1 MKRILAIVF
10 TVLIFSATV
19 ATAEEITSYNYEEA
33 KLSVAPKHPVKKF
46 FRKTWKKIKPDE
58 AKPSVTSEEVMTP
71 HKQAVIFYNDGNPV
85 QAMDTILAMSENER
99 SAEDW
104 FLLGNLLQ
112 DKDRISDAIFMYKR
126 AIAIDE
132 DYYKPY
138 YNLGNIYLE
147 EEKPFLALENYKKA
161 VKLNNEFAYTYYNM
175 GCAYLKMGEL
185 KKAKTR
191 FLKAIELKNT
201 VADFHYNM
209 AYTYKGLNKPKLAQ
223 QYLNNY
229 NKLIENNEDNK

>member
-58 AKPSVTSEEVMTP
+58 AKPSVSSEEDMTP
-71 HKQAVIFYNDGNPV
+71 HKQAIILYNDGNTV
-85 QAMDTILAMSENER
+85 QAMDTILAMSENDR

-104 FLLGNLLQ
+104 FLLGNMLQ
-112 DKDRISDAIFMYKR
+112 DKDRVSDAIFMYKR
-126 AIAIDE
+126 AIAVDE
-132 DYYKPY
+132 AFYKPY
-138 YNLGNIYLE
+138 YNLGNIYLDE
-147 EEKPFLALENYKKA
+147 EQPHLAIENYKQSIRI
-161 VKLNNEFAYTYYNM
+161 NNEFPYAHYNM
-175 GCAYLKMGEL
+175 GCAYLMLGNL
-185 KKAKTR
+185 KKAKYE

-201 VADFHYNM
+201 EPDFHYNL
-209 AYTYKGLNKPKLAQ
+209 AYTYKGLNKPKLAK
-223 QYLNNY
+223 QYLDNY